1 MAFLGGGSG
10 ERRRINANLED
21 CNPVT
26 IYRSPA
32 RALIRIARS
41 PFVLVLIAAS
51 ANAIVRADGPDAF
64 PASSWSSDLEPP
76 PGDPWSSPQQRG
88 RRGGARAP
96 GLVFRD
102 QIAPHW
108 FADNRRFWYRN
119 DLAAGAREFIVVD
132 ALKGTREAAFDH
144 KRLAS
149 AISKAAGR
157 EVAPDKLPFDLIAI
171 DDHKN
176 SVRFKI
182 GDTVWKCETV
192 TYECTKAPA
201 GDAPA
206 DDPISSRSRGRF
218 SQERFDAGDRGPDDI
233 RRSPDGKWTAFV
245 KDHDLHVRP
254 ADRPESEARRLSS
267 DGKEGLTYG
276 WLSWSP
282 DSKTLA
288 AFRIEPGDHKEVYL
302 VQSSPPGGGRA
313 RFRARR
319 YPLPG
324 DKFTAYELNL
334 FDIAGKK
341 QTKPSVDRI
350 DYEEPHLRW
359 SKDGRRFT
367 YEKIDR
373 GHQRFRLV
381 EVDAQTGQARNLID
395 EQTSTFIWTAHAEN
409 LDLLPVNYLK
419 KTDEIIYASERDG
432 WRHLYLIDAKQGE
445 IKNPITRGDYVVRGI
460 DLIDEDKR
468 QVWFHAGGKNADH
481 DPYFLHYYRVNFD
494 GTGLVA
500 LTSGNGNHSVQF
512 SPDRAY
518 LIDTYSRVDM
528 PPVHELHRC
537 SDGEVVCNLEE
548 ADISALKASGWEP
561 PEVFV
566 AKGRDGKTDI
576 WGVIA
581 RPKNFDPSRKYPVIE
596 SIYAGPQ
603 SSYVPKTFSP
613 FNRYAM
619 LTDLGFIVVQIDGMG
634 TANRSKA
641 FHDVCWHNLKDAG
654 FPDRILWH
662 KAVAAKYACYDLS
675 RLGVYGVSAGG
686 QNAAG
691 GVLFYPD
698 FYKAAVAACGCH
710 DNRMDKASWNEQWM
724 GYPVGPWYPEC
735 SNIDNAHRLLGKLM
749 LIVGEMDTNVPPE
762 STLRLAD
769 ALIKA
774 GKDFDLVVVPNADHG
789 MGGAYGQRRL
799 QDFFVRHLLH
809 TEPPDRNAAASVSP
823 GRTTAAPAAPRATAT
838 SPVTTPPE
846 TLFALVP
853 ERDRDAARGF
863 YKKYVEVDGMPVV
876 AAAEVADLALTRT
889 REIVNHMLA
898 GRPDIVRAMVKAGMY
913 LIVIGT
919 DQVYTDMPEYR
930 HHPNPDYQ
938 NERMR
943 GTGGRPTSF
952 GEENVLSLPLDRYD
966 DESIAVHE
974 FSHTID
980 GTLHA
985 IDPAW
990 SRRLRDTYKNA
1001 TSKGRYKDA
1010 YAGGNPSEYWAE
1022 IVQSYFDCNRVN
1034 NWNHGPIGTREQ
1046 LKIYDP
1052 EGYELVRTTFNL
1064 APSQDWRYTWL
1075 RKLPDVGPP
1084 PSKLGIDPFYT
1095 KFTWAR
1101 EFTVVGRGASD
1112 EALLK
1117 ANHTVRKMF
1126 AYRHDLLKALIA
1138 AGVKLVV
1145 VGPSEKISDLPEYRE
1160 LQGKAIDRL
1169 ARFLDY
1175 SPETRTLVV
1184 SEENVLGN
1192 PDDPWVGPNQVIR
1205 ILARALHAVAGT
1217 RPIDPNWDHR
1227 GRSVQQYELR
1237 VKRLDIRFDEALKS
1251 LYEHAMQDGKWKG
1264 TAAARDFQEYWA
1276 TGVLAYFDALGQAA
1290 TPPGAAH
1297 PVASRESLQSYDP
1310 ALHALISETMAY
1322 DGHVDWR
1329 YHHSR
1334 R

>member
-1 MAFLGGGSG
+1 M
-10 ERRRINANLED
+10 I
-21 CNPVT
+21 T
-26 IYRSPA
+26 YRSPA
-32 RALIRIARS
+32 RAAIRTALLPFILVLLPVFPHAAGRAEGSDAPPARS
-41 PFVLVLIAAS
+41 EAT
-51 ANAIVRADGPDAF
+51 
-64 PASSWSSDLEPP
+64 DLEPP
-76 PGDPWSSPQQRG
+76 SSDPWSSPQQRG
-88 RRGGARAP
+88 RRAARAP
-96 GLVFRD
+96 GLVLKD
-102 QIAPHW
+102 QIVPHW
-108 FADNRRFWYRN
+108 FDDNTRFWYRN

-132 ALKGTREAAFDH
+132 AVKGTRAAAFDH
-144 KRLAS
+144 KRLAV
-149 AISKAAGR
+149 AIAKAAGR
-157 EVAPDKLPFDLIAI
+157 EVAADKLPFELIAF
-171 DDHKN
+171 DDHGR

-182 GDTVWKCETV
+182 GDTVWRCDLV
-192 TYECTKAPA
+192 QYECSKAPA

-206 DDPISSRSRGRF
+206 DIPTSPRTRGRF
-218 SQERFDAGDRGPDDI
+218 QGWPDGGDQGPGNS
-233 RRSPDGKWTAFV
+233 RRSPDGKWTAFI
-245 KDHDLHVRP
+245 KDHDVHVRS
-254 ADRPESEARRLSS
+254 ADGSGSDPIRLSS
-267 DGKEGLTYG
+267 DGNEGLAYG

-282 DSKTLA
+282 DSTTLA
-288 AFRIEPGDHKEVYL
+288 AYRIEPGDHKEVYL
-302 VQSSPPGGGRA
+302 IQSSPPGGGRA
-313 RFRARR
+313 RFRARP

-334 FDIAGKK
+334 FHIADKK
-341 QTKPSVDRI
+341 QTKPRVDRI
-350 DYEEPHLRW
+350 DYDEPHLRW
-359 SKDGRRFT
+359 TKDGSRFT

-373 GHQRFRLV
+373 GHQRFRV
-381 EVDAQTGQARNLID
+381 IEVDAQTGQARNLID

-409 LDLLPVNYLK
+409 LGLRPVNYLRQ
-419 KTDEIIYASERDG
+419 TEEIIHASERDG
-432 WRHLYLIDAKQGE
+432 WRHLYLIDARKGE
-445 IKNPITRGDYVVRGI
+445 IKNPITRGEFVVRGV
-460 DLIDEDKR
+460 DLIDEDRR
-468 QVWFHAGGKNADH
+468 QVWFHAGGKSPDQ

-500 LTSGNGNHSVQF
+500 LTSGNGSHSVQF

-518 LIDTYSRVDM
+518 LIDTFSRVDL

-537 SDGEVVCNLEE
+537 SDGGLVCKLEE
-548 ADISALKASGWEP
+548 ADISALKARGWEP

-581 RPKNFDPSRKYPVIE
+581 RPKNCDPSKHYPVIE

-603 SSYVPKTFSP
+603 DSYVPKTFSP

-662 KAVAAKYACYDLS
+662 KAAAAKYPCYDLTH
-675 RLGVYGVSAGG
+675 LGIYGVSAGG

-724 GYPVGPWYPEC
+724 GYPVGPWYAES
-735 SNIDNAHRLLGKLM
+735 SNIDNAHRLSGKLM

-762 STLRLAD
+762 STLRLVD

-774 GKDFDLVVVPNADHG
+774 GKDFDLVDVPNADHG

-809 TEPPDRNAAASVSP
+809 TEPPDRNAPAAVAP
-823 GRTTAAPAAPRATAT
+823 GRITADQPASAHAAATT
-838 SPVTTPPE
+838 VTTPPE
-846 TLFALVP
+846 SFFALVR
-853 ERDRDAARGF
+853 ERDRDVARKF
-863 YKKYVEVDGMPVV
+863 YKKYVGVDGMPVV
-876 AAAEVADLALTRT
+876 ASSEVADLALTRT

-898 GRPDIVRAMVKAGMY
+898 GRPDVVRAMVKAGMY
-913 LIVIGT
+913 LIVIGK

-930 HHPNPDYQ
+930 NHPDPAYQ
-938 NERMR
+938 NERVR

-985 IDPAW
+985 IVPGWAGQ
-990 SRRLRDTYKNA
+990 LNAVYKNA
-1001 TSKGRYKDA
+1001 IARGRYRDA
-1010 YAGGNPSEYWAE
+1010 YAAGNPAEYWAE

-1046 LKIYDP
+1046 LKIGDP

-1064 APSQDWRYTWL
+1064 TPAQDWRYAWL
-1075 RKLPDVGPP
+1075 QKLPNVGSAPT
-1084 PSKLGIDPFYT
+1084 KLRIDPFYT
-1095 KFTWAR
+1095 RFTWAR
-1101 EFTVVGRGASD
+1101 EFPVVGRGASD

-1117 ANHTVRKMF
+1117 ANDTVRKMF

-1145 VGPSEKISDLPEYRE
+1145 LGPEEKISDLPEYRDFQSRQ
-1160 LQGKAIDRL
+1160 LDPL
-1169 ARFLDY
+1169 ARFVDY
-1175 SPETRTLVV
+1175 TPETKTLVV
-1184 SEENVLGN
+1184 SQENVLGD
-1192 PDDPWVGPNQVIR
+1192 PDEAWVGPNQVIR
-1205 ILARALHAVAGT
+1205 VLARAFHAVAGT
-1217 RPIDPNWDHR
+1217 RPIDPAWDKR

-1237 VKRLDIRFDEALKS
+1237 VKRLDMRFDEALAR
-1251 LYEHAMQDGKWKG
+1251 LYQQAMHADKWKG
-1264 TAAARDFQEYWA
+1264 TAAARDRQEYWA
-1276 TGVLAYFDALGQAA
+1276 TGVLAYFEALGQTV

-1297 PVASRESLQSYDP
+1297 PVITRESLKTYDP
-1310 ALHALISETMAY
+1310 DLYSLVNETMVY

-1329 YHHSR
+1329 FHPSR
-1334 R
+1334 K